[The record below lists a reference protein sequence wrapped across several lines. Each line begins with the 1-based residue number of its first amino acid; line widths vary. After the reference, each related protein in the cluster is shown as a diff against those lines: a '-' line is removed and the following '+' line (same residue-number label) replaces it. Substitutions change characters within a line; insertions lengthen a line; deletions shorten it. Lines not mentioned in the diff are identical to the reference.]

1 MSNSTAADLLAKLV
15 PQPDELRH
23 ESTTNIAHMVE
34 SLGYAIDQLTLGPYG
49 HETSNAIGGLAEAV
63 RLLSKV
69 LRNRV
74 TESRSG

>member
-1 MSNSTAADLLAKLV
+1 MSKSTTAALVAKLV
-15 PQPDELRH
+15 PQPDELQH
-23 ESTTNIAHMVE
+23 ESTTDIAHMVE

-49 HETSNAIGGLAEAV
+49 RATSNAIGGLAEAV

>member
-15 PQPDELRH
+15 PQPDELEH
-23 ESTTNIAHMVE
+23 ESTTDIAHMME

-49 HETSNAIGGLAEAV
+49 RATSNAIGGLAEAV

>member
-1 MSNSTAADLLAKLV
+1 MSNSPAPRLATKLV
-15 PQPDELRH
+15 PQPDELQH
-23 ESTTNIAHMVE
+23 ESTTDIAHMVE
-34 SLGYAIDQLTLGPYG
+34 SLGYAIDQLTLGCYN
-49 HETSNAIGGLAEAV
+49 HDTSNAIGGLAEAV

>member
-1 MSNSTAADLLAKLV
+1 MDDSPTAVQVAKLV
-15 PQPDELRH
+15 PQPDELAN

-34 SLGYAIDQLTLGPYG
+34 SLGYAIDQLTLGCYN
-49 HETSNAIGGLAEAV
+49 HDTSNAIGGLAEAV